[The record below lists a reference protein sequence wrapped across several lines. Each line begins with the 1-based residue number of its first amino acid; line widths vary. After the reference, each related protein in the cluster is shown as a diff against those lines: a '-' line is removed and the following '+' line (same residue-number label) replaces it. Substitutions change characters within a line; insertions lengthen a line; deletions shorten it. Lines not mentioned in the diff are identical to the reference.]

1 MTDEAPKPWERQPG
15 EGDKAFEAFILYR
28 DAGPGR
34 SATIVAEALHK
45 SATMIHRWQGQWKW
59 VERASKWDDEADRL
73 QRERDQVERQ
83 AARMKMVDEN
93 IQLGRAFKTM
103 VAKGLRTYD
112 NPELPRGR
120 KVESLT
126 PSELARFA
134 EVGVRIEREAR
145 GDTPERLDMQT
156 AMKWVEQHVDLTLRY
171 LPPEMHEA
179 YLTDLDSLLGIGGMS
194 AR

>member
-1 MTDEAPKPWERQPG
+1 MTDEAPKPWERQTG
-15 EGDKAFEAFILYR
+15 ETDKQFQAFAIYR
-28 DAGPGR
+28 DMGPARALADVGR
-34 SATIVAEALHK
+34 ELGKTKAAMEPWSVK
-45 SATMIHRWQGQWKW
+45 NRW